1 MQIIS
6 TSQKK
11 AYIHLHVQFQAR
23 CFKILCISSYMY
35 VKIYKTTWLYIV
47 KYWYTSSIKFN
58 HLHNISCHP
67 LIPFW
72 THANNAIW
80 LSCLAI
86 FMCVFSCKLFHH
98 HHHHHHYQWCK
109 TFPIIPS
116 TSRWPL
122 NLSPWWTVY
131 LRYHGYCLYFRVY
144 YYSAESPESLL
155 IQGNPSK
162 KYKG

>member
-1 MQIIS
+1 MHFIS
-6 TSQKK
+6 TSQKRLTYTYMYSFK
-11 AYIHLHVQFQAR
+11 PTVSKSYVHLHTCMCKFTN
-23 CFKILCISSYMY
+23 YMNVY
-35 VKIYKTTWLYIV
+35 CQLLIHQY
-47 KYWYTSSIKFN
+47 SIKFN

-131 LRYHGYCLYFRVY
+131 LRYHGYCLCFLVY
-144 YYSAESPESLL
+144 HYSAAESPESLL
-155 IQGNPSK
+155 I
-162 KYKG
+162 